1 MASGPPGLVSTT
13 YVGSS
18 AKGCRRWSRA
28 RWVRSD
34 ESMRSLAA
42 SQSGMKTAKGGP
54 VIETRKSLHYGWI
67 LLIAVVFVM
76 LAGSGIRAV
85 FGVFIKPIEAE
96 FGWTRQQL
104 SGAAALSLFVLG
116 AVGPT
121 VGWLAD
127 IWGPRRVMLLST
139 VTLGIGTV
147 LASFTGHLW
156 QLYASAGVLMA
167 MGAGGLGM
175 ATSATIAARWFVARR
190 GLILGILGG
199 AMSAGQMLVVP
210 LSMVIIRLY
219 GWRASFLWLGIGV
232 LLLALP
238 VIFAFVRDDPKDKGL
253 QPYGAGTARGKAF
266 GGVVDERRVPG
277 SEAMGM
283 PAFWLL
289 ASTFFVC
296 GYTSNGLV
304 LTHLIPHAAEHGFS
318 EMHAAQA
325 LGLMGEMN
333 IVGTVLSGW
342 ICDRFGRKGPLA
354 FYYGVRGLSLIFLL
368 YVWNVPSLHIF
379 AAIFGLN
386 YISTVPP
393 TTTLTANIFGRY
405 SVGSLSGWIFF
416 AHHVRAALG
425 AAVGGWVFQS
435 TGSYS
440 WAFISAALLAFLAVP
455 MALAI
460 KEAPVT
466 RTPEPTPAP
475 AGLPATA
482 S

>member
-1 MASGPPGLVSTT
+1 
-13 YVGSS
+13 
-18 AKGCRRWSRA
+18 
-28 RWVRSD
+28 
-34 ESMRSLAA
+34 
-42 SQSGMKTAKGGP
+42 MKATRGG
-54 VIETRKSLHYGWI
+54 LHYAW
-67 LLIAVVFVM
+67 VVLGALVVVM
-76 LAGSGIRAV
+76 LMGSGLRAV
-85 FGVFIKPIEAE
+85 FGVFIKPMEAT
-96 FGWTRQQL
+96 FGWDRAAL
-104 SGAAALSLFVLG
+104 SGAAAISLLLLG
-116 AVGPT
+116 AAGPI

-127 IWGPRRVMLLST
+127 QWGPRRVIFVSAILLGLGAMLSSR
-139 VTLGIGTV
+139 VS
-147 LASFTGHLW
+147 ALW
-156 QLYASAGVLMA
+156 QIYITCGVLMGL
-167 MGAGGLGM
+167 GAGGVGM
-175 ATSATIAARWFVARR
+175 STGAALAARWFEARR
-190 GLILGILGG
+190 GLVMGLVGG
-199 AMSAGQMLVVP
+199 AMSAGQLVIVP
-210 LSMVIIRLY
+210 LAVWFTLSY
-219 GWRASFLWLGIGV
+219 GWRQSFLYLGV
-232 LLLALP
+232 LLLVIALP
-238 VIFAFVRDDPKDKGL
+238 LTLLFIRDDPAQKGL
-253 QPYGAGTARGKAF
+253 KAYGAGQAARAGEPKAPPE
-266 GGVVDERRVPG
+266 GRTRVAD
-277 SEAMGM
+277 AMQV

-289 ASTFFVC
+289 AGTFFIC

-304 LTHLIPHAAEHGFS
+304 LTHLVPHAAEHGFS

-325 LGLMGEMN
+325 LGVMGAMN
-333 IVGTVLSGW
+333 ILGTVASGF

-354 FYYGVRGLSLIFLL
+354 FYYGVRGLSLLFLL

-416 AHHVRAALG
+416 AHQVGAALG

>member
-1 MASGPPGLVSTT
+1 MKATRGGLHH
-13 YVGSS
+13 
-18 AKGCRRWSRA
+18 A
-28 RWVRSD
+28 WVV
-34 ESMRSLAA
+34 LGA
-42 SQSGMKTAKGGP
+42 
-54 VIETRKSLHYGWI
+54 L
-67 LLIAVVFVM
+67 VVVM
-76 LAGSGIRAV
+76 LLGSGLRAV
-85 FGVFIKPIEAE
+85 FGVFIKPMEAT
-96 FGWTRQQL
+96 FGWDRAAL
-104 SGAAALSLFVLG
+104 SGAAAISLLLLG
-116 AVGPT
+116 AAGPI

-127 IWGPRRVMLLST
+127 QWGPRRVIFVSAILLGLGAMLSAR
-139 VTLGIGTV
+139 VS
-147 LASFTGHLW
+147 ALW
-156 QLYASAGVLMA
+156 QIYITCGVLMGL
-167 MGAGGLGM
+167 GAGGVGM
-175 ATSATIAARWFVARR
+175 STGAALAARWFESRR
-190 GLILGILGG
+190 GLVMGLVGG
-199 AMSAGQMLVVP
+199 AMSAGQLVIVP
-210 LSMVIIRLY
+210 LAVWFTLRY
-219 GWRASFLWLGIGV
+219 GWRQSFLYLGV
-232 LLLALP
+232 LLLVIALP
-238 VIFAFVRDDPKDKGL
+238 LTLLFIRDDPAQKGL
-253 QPYGAGTARGKAF
+253 KAYGAGQAARAGEPKAPPE
-266 GGVVDERRVPG
+266 GRTPVAD
-277 SEAMGM
+277 AMQV

-289 ASTFFVC
+289 AGTFFIC

-304 LTHLIPHAAEHGFS
+304 LTHLVPHAAEHGFS

-325 LGLMGEMN
+325 LGVMGAMN
-333 IVGTVLSGW
+333 ILGTVASGF

-354 FYYGVRGLSLIFLL
+354 FYYGVRGLSLLFLL

-416 AHHVRAALG
+416 AHQVGAALG

-466 RTPEPTPAP
+466 RTTEPTPAP

>member
-1 MASGPPGLVSTT
+1 MKATRGGLHH
-13 YVGSS
+13 
-18 AKGCRRWSRA
+18 A
-28 RWVRSD
+28 WVV
-34 ESMRSLAA
+34 LGA
-42 SQSGMKTAKGGP
+42 
-54 VIETRKSLHYGWI
+54 L
-67 LLIAVVFVM
+67 VVVM
-76 LAGSGIRAV
+76 LLGSGLRAV
-85 FGVFIKPIEAE
+85 FGVFIKPMEAT
-96 FGWTRQQL
+96 FGWDRAAL
-104 SGAAALSLFVLG
+104 SGAAAISLLLLG
-116 AVGPT
+116 AAGPI

-127 IWGPRRVMLLST
+127 QWGPRRVIFVSAILLGLGAMLSAR
-139 VTLGIGTV
+139 VS
-147 LASFTGHLW
+147 ALW
-156 QLYASAGVLMA
+156 QIYITCGVLMGL
-167 MGAGGLGM
+167 GAGGVGM
-175 ATSATIAARWFVARR
+175 STGAALAARWFEARR
-190 GLILGILGG
+190 GLVMGLVGG
-199 AMSAGQMLVVP
+199 AMSAGQLVIVP
-210 LSMVIIRLY
+210 LAVWFTLRY
-219 GWRASFLWLGIGV
+219 GWRQSFLYLGV
-232 LLLALP
+232 LLLVIALP
-238 VIFAFVRDDPKDKGL
+238 LTVLFIRDDPAQKGL
-253 QPYGAGTARGKAF
+253 KAYGAGQAARAGEPKAPPE
-266 GGVVDERRVPG
+266 GRTRVAD
-277 SEAMGM
+277 AMQV

-289 ASTFFVC
+289 AGTFFIC

-304 LTHLIPHAAEHGFS
+304 LTHLVPHAAEHGFS

-325 LGLMGEMN
+325 LGVMGAMN
-333 IVGTVLSGW
+333 ILGTVASGF

-354 FYYGVRGLSLIFLL
+354 FYYGVRGLSLLFLL

-416 AHHVRAALG
+416 AHQVGAALG

>member
-1 MASGPPGLVSTT
+1 MIKT
-13 YVGSS
+13 
-18 AKGCRRWSRA
+18 R
-28 RWVRSD
+28 
-34 ESMRSLAA
+34 
-42 SQSGMKTAKGGP
+42 QS
-54 VIETRKSLHYGWI
+54 IYYGWI

-116 AVGPT
+116 AVGPA

-127 IWGPRRVMLLST
+127 IWGPRRVMLLAGA
-139 VTLGIGTV
+139 TLGVGTI
-147 LASFTGHLW
+147 LASFVGHLW

-167 MGAGGLGM
+167 MGSGGLSM
-175 ATSATIAARWFVARR
+175 ATSSTIAARWFVARR

-210 LSMVIIRLY
+210 LSMIIIRLY
-219 GWRASFLWLGIGV
+219 GWRSSFLWLGIGV

-238 VIFAFVRDDPKDKGL
+238 VILAFVRDDPKEMGL
-253 QPYGAGTARGKAF
+253 EPYGQGTPAGRAF
-266 GGVVDERRVPG
+266 GGSTNERRVPV
-277 SEAMGM
+277 SEAMGI

-289 ASTFFVC
+289 AITFFVC

-325 LGLMGEMN
+325 LGLMGAMN

-342 ICDRFGRKGPLA
+342 ICDRYGRKGPLA

-393 TTTLTANIFGRY
+393 TTTLTANIFGRL
-405 SVGSLSGWIFF
+405 SVGALSGWIYFSHQ
-416 AHHVRAALG
+416 AGSAIG
-425 AAVGGWVFQS
+425 AWAGGAIFDI

-440 WAFISAALLAFLAVP
+440 WAFLSAAVMAFVAAGLSLL
-455 MALAI
+455 I
-460 KEAPVT
+460 KEVPVGAKPTRRPTPTGAPV
-466 RTPEPTPAP
+466 P
-475 AGLPATA
+475 AG
-482 S
+482 

>member
-1 MASGPPGLVSTT
+1 MKATRGGLHH
-13 YVGSS
+13 
-18 AKGCRRWSRA
+18 A
-28 RWVRSD
+28 WVV
-34 ESMRSLAA
+34 LGA
-42 SQSGMKTAKGGP
+42 
-54 VIETRKSLHYGWI
+54 L
-67 LLIAVVFVM
+67 VVVM
-76 LAGSGIRAV
+76 LLGSGLRAV
-85 FGVFIKPIEAE
+85 FGVFIRPMEAT
-96 FGWTRQQL
+96 FGWDRAAL
-104 SGAAALSLFVLG
+104 SGAAAISLLLLG
-116 AVGPT
+116 AAGPI

-127 IWGPRRVMLLST
+127 QWGPRRVIFVSAILLGLGAMLSSR
-139 VTLGIGTV
+139 VS
-147 LASFTGHLW
+147 ALW
-156 QLYASAGVLMA
+156 QIYITCGVLMGL
-167 MGAGGLGM
+167 GAGGVGM
-175 ATSATIAARWFVARR
+175 STGAALAARWFEARR
-190 GLILGILGG
+190 GLVMGLVGG
-199 AMSAGQMLVVP
+199 AMSAGQLVIVP
-210 LSMVIIRLY
+210 LAVWFTLSY
-219 GWRASFLWLGIGV
+219 GWRQSFLYLGV
-232 LLLALP
+232 LLLVIALP
-238 VIFAFVRDDPKDKGL
+238 LTLLFIRDDPAQKGL
-253 QPYGAGTARGKAF
+253 KAYGAGEAARAGEPKAPPE
-266 GGVVDERRVPG
+266 GRTRVAD
-277 SEAMGM
+277 AMQV

-289 ASTFFVC
+289 AGTFFIC

-304 LTHLIPHAAEHGFS
+304 LTHLVPHAAEHGFS

-325 LGLMGEMN
+325 LGVMGAMN
-333 IVGTVLSGW
+333 ILGTVASGF

-354 FYYGVRGLSLIFLL
+354 FYYGVRGLSLLFLL

-416 AHHVRAALG
+416 AHQVGAALG

>member
-1 MASGPPGLVSTT
+1 M
-13 YVGSS
+13 
-18 AKGCRRWSRA
+18 
-28 RWVRSD
+28 
-34 ESMRSLAA
+34 
-42 SQSGMKTAKGGP
+42 QTAKGGP
-54 VIETRKSLHYGWI
+54 VIETRKPLYYGWI

-116 AVGPT
+116 AVGPM

-199 AMSAGQMLVVP
+199 AMSAGQMLIVP

-253 QPYGAGTARGKAF
+253 QPYGAGTASGKAF
-266 GGVVDERRVPG
+266 GGVVDERRVPV
-277 SEAMGM
+277 SEAMGI

-325 LGLMGEMN
+325 LGLMGAMN

-393 TTTLTANIFGRY
+393 TTTLTANIFGRL
-405 SVGSLSGWIFF
+405 SVGALSGWIYFSHQVGS
-416 AHHVRAALG
+416 AIG
-425 AAVGGWVFQS
+425 AWAGGAIFDV

-440 WAFISAALLAFLAVP
+440 WAFLSASVMAFIAAGLSLL
-455 MALAI
+455 I
-460 KEAPVT
+460 KEVPVGAKPTRRATPTGAPV
-466 RTPEPTPAP
+466 P
-475 AGLPATA
+475 AG
-482 S
+482 